1 MDTGVVQ
8 DISVVPDVGMLVLKS
23 GGMLLVVLAV
33 LMGFVF
39 LLKRYSGMRHLTG
52 QGAVTVRGTYHRGPK
67 ERLMLV
73 DVEGV
78 RLLLGVTPSGIQ
90 TLHTFGAVEEGQ
102 DEETGDEYRAAV
114 VAIAHPYC
122 LLCMSDSKETERSVP
137 YLSTK
142 EEVTVRFA

>member
-52 QGAVTVRGTYHRGPK
+52 QGAVTVRGTYHLGPK

-102 DEETGDEYRAAV
+102 DEEPPPPSFFETLFRRQLGKNR
-114 VAIAHPYC
+114 
-122 LLCMSDSKETERSVP
+122 SQGKEQGHGS
-137 YLSTK
+137 
-142 EEVTVRFA
+142 